1 MLRSGTTGNPLR
13 MITQEYATGRS
24 ADLFGDMSRPTVLL
38 WHGMQTDSR
47 AALDPLA
54 TELADRQLGV
64 VVPDWNSHADDGG
77 RSDLLG
83 SVRLARQQPGAD
95 EGLALVGWSMGGV
108 AAAGLSLHAKRLD
121 VSLRHTLCLAGA
133 FMAKDPISG
142 ESVGDALATADVGAP
157 FTLLHG
163 LRDDVVPVET
173 SRSFARDL
181 RRIGWPVDVVELD
194 TDHGAIAGAR
204 YDAAN
209 DRYLAADDAST
220 RTVVRDVA
228 ARIAAVVGH

>member
-1 MLRSGTTGNPLR
+1 
-13 MITQEYATGRS
+13 
-24 ADLFGDMSRPTVLL
+24 
-38 WHGMQTDSR
+38 
-47 AALDPLA
+47 
-54 TELADRQLGV
+54 
-64 VVPDWNSHADDGG
+64 
-77 RSDLLG
+77 
-83 SVRLARQQPGAD
+83 
-95 EGLALVGWSMGGV
+95 
-108 AAAGLSLHAKRLD
+108 
-121 VSLRHTLCLAGA
+121 
-133 FMAKDPISG
+133 
-142 ESVGDALATADVGAP
+142 VGAP

-209 DRYLAADDAST
+209 DRYLAADDART